1 MPHIWGSSTP
11 CTNAHVTAASTA
23 LPPRRI
29 TSRPISAACGCG
41 QTIMATERKLVQFTH
56 SISKWSEAPI
66 YKSSSWR
73 ARRQFTCRFTK
84 QVRGRS
90 RGQSLVE
97 AAITLPIVLLL
108 ALGVT
113 DIGRS
118 FYYRE
123 AVTNSVRQSLRIA
136 VSSYQQT
143 AANNVC
149 GSTTGGPL
157 AVTVNSAAPPAGGH
171 NVTIANQAA
180 LESSKDGT
188 PAGSAIAGATLTVT
202 FHCLNGV
209 AITNATGNANGPSD
223 PGSDS
228 VPATTTQP
236 ISGVTPLLW
245 PLVASSIALRIRA

>member
-1 MPHIWGSSTP
+1 ME
-11 CTNAHVTAASTA
+11 A
-23 LPPRRI
+23 RI
-29 TSRPISAACGCG
+29 
-41 QTIMATERKLVQFTH
+41 H
-56 SISKWSEAPI
+56 
-66 YKSSSWR
+66 KSPLR
-73 ARRQFTCRFTK
+73 QARGLLTCRFIT
-84 QVRGRS
+84 QVRGKS

-118 FYYRE
+118 FFYRE

-143 AANNVC
+143 TANTVC
-149 GSTTGGPL
+149 ASTSGGPVAITVTS
-157 AVTVNSAAPPAGGH
+157 AVPPSGGQV
-171 NVTIANQAA
+171 VTIANQAA

-209 AITNATGNANGPSD
+209 AITNATGNGNGPSD

-228 VPATTTQP
+228 ITATITQP
-236 ISGVTPLLW
+236 MSVVTPLLW
-245 PLVASSIALRIRA
+245 PIIGSSFPIRITSSQRVEY